1 MKKLICLLLVV
12 VMLVPTTVLAAS
24 GELQFEED
32 VYNLVTTFCGDAKV
46 MRGFAWSANPEF
58 SDMVIEYAKEDAWGA
73 TNLTTKARYTAYE
86 DRLFYKAEL
95 LNLEPG
101 TTYVYRIGDAVD
113 DRWTETFEFT
123 TEEENVTGF
132 SFIGVTDPQSSSW
145 NNGFSLYKNTLDAA
159 IKDDPDA
166 AFMVNLGD
174 HVGTGT
180 TQSQWDGYFKA
191 TRGLCESLPHM
202 SASGNHEN
210 YYPSGETVDALT
222 LGKLFS
228 LQFNNPDNGKDAL
241 SNLTVDSVSK
251 DHNKGLI
258 TNVEDT
264 IYSFDYGNAHFAVLN
279 SGSDY
284 SSSDHKLLMKEQMEW
299 LKKDLAAT
307 DKKWKIVMSHIGIF
321 PAKTER
327 WHARDIVLPVLQEYG
342 VDLVLNGHDHM
353 VARTKEE
360 LELGTTFTILA
371 SAGPKRYDPVE
382 QADYLEV
389 LHNTAKDQPVY
400 FVFDVNDDRIKMVA
414 KQLDGTV
421 LDTYEVK
428 GVDEVNAETNE
439 KNMVNIKKF
448 VAGSSTIN
456 LLVTYPDVEEIRT
469 AEDLCYIGEA
479 YMSGTGMYTLQFM
492 DSDKRAGEYKIRMK
506 VKGNVLEDGYTHKP
520 QMYVMDMNNKID
532 NLSDITGTALE
543 AKLEVINTDNG
554 RFLCA
559 QYQGDRL
566 VDVDFVDVDKGD
578 GESMTIEYKG
588 SLVDTIKLFFWD
600 KTSMNPHMKEVVIY

>member
-1 MKKLICLLLVV
+1 MKKLICLLLVLS
-12 VMLVPTTVLAAS
+12 MLIPTMVLAANE
-24 GELQFEED
+24 ELQFEKD
-32 VYNLVTTFCGDAKV
+32 VYNLVTTFCGDAKT
-46 MRGFAWSANPEF
+46 MRGFAWSAEYEF
-58 SDMVIEYAKEDAWGA
+58 SDMVIEYAKENVWG
-73 TNLTTKARYTAYE
+73 TENLTTKARSTAFQG
-86 DRLFYKAEL
+86 RLYYKAEL
-95 LNLEPG
+95 VNLEPG
-101 TTYVYRIGDAVD
+101 TTYVYRIGDQAS
-113 DRWTETFEFT
+113 DRWTETFKFT
-123 TEEENVTGF
+123 TEKENVTEF

-145 NNGFSLYKNTLDAA
+145 NNGFKLYKDVLDKA
-159 IKDDPDA
+159 ISDVPDA

-174 HVGTGT
+174 HVGTGV

-210 YYPSGETVDALT
+210 YYPSGETVDVLT

-228 LQFNNPDNGKDAL
+228 LQFNNPDNGRNAL

-279 SGSDY
+279 TGSDH
-284 SSSDHKLLMKEQMEW
+284 SSADHKILMKEQMEW

-327 WHARDIVLPVLQEYG
+327 WHARDIILPVLQECG

-353 VARTKEE
+353 VARTKDE

-389 LHNTAKDQPVY
+389 MYNTDKDQPVY
-400 FVFDVNDDRIKMVA
+400 FTFDVNEDRIKMVA

-421 LDTYEVK
+421 LDSYEVK
-428 GVDEVNAETNE
+428 GVDEVNAETDE
-439 KNMVNIKKF
+439 NMVSIKKF
-448 VAGSSTIN
+448 VVDSSKIS
-456 LLVTYPDVEEIRT
+456 LLVTYPDVEEIQT
-469 AEDLCYIGEA
+469 SEDICYVGEA
-479 YMSGTGMYTLQFM
+479 SISGTGMYSLQFK
-492 DSDKRAGEYKIRMK
+492 DSNRRAGEYKIRMR
-506 VKGNVLEDGYTHKP
+506 VQGNVLEEGYTHKP
-520 QMYVMDMNNKID
+520 QMYMMDMNTKID
-532 NLSDITGTALE
+532 NLSDITGTDLE

-559 QYQGDRL
+559 QYQGNRL
-566 VDVDFVDVDKGD
+566 VDIDFVDVDKGD

-600 KTSMNPHMKEVVIY
+600 KTSMNPHMREVVIY

>member
-12 VMLVPTTVLAAS
+12 IMLIPATVFAAG
-24 GELQFEED
+24 GELEFEKD
-32 VYNLVTTFCGDAKV
+32 VYNLVTTFCGDAKT

-58 SDMVIEYAKEDAWGA
+58 SDMVIEYAKEDAWGTA
-73 TNLTTKARYTAYE
+73 NLTTKARCTAFQG
-86 DRLFYKAEL
+86 RLYYKAEL
-95 LNLEPG
+95 VNLQAG
-101 TTYVYRIGDAVD
+101 TTYVYRIGDQAS
-113 DRWTETFEFT
+113 DRWSETFKFT
-123 TEEENVTGF
+123 TEKENVTEF

-145 NNGFSLYKNTLDAA
+145 NNGFKLYKDVLDKATS
-159 IKDDPDA
+159 DVPDA

-174 HVGTGT
+174 HVGTGV

-191 TRGLCESLPHM
+191 TRGLAESLPHM

-210 YYPSGETVDALT
+210 YYPSGETVDELT
-222 LGKLFS
+222 LGRLFS
-228 LQFNNPDNGKDAL
+228 LQFNNPDNGRNAL
-241 SNLTVDSVSK
+241 ANLTVDSVSK

-279 SGSDY
+279 TGSDH
-284 SSSDHKLLMKEQMEW
+284 SSADHKILMKEQMEW

-327 WHARDIVLPVLQEYG
+327 WHARDIILPVLQEYG

-353 VARTKEE
+353 VARTKDE

-371 SAGPKRYDPVE
+371 SAGPKRYDPVD

-389 LHNTAKDQPVY
+389 LHNTSTDQPVY
-400 FVFDVNDDRIKMVA
+400 FTFNVNEERIQMVA

-421 LDTYEVK
+421 LDSYEVK
-428 GVDEVNAETNE
+428 GVDEVNTETDE
-439 KNMVNIKKF
+439 NMVSIKKF
-448 VAGSSTIN
+448 VVGSSKIN
-456 LLVTYPDVEEIRT
+456 LLVTYPDVEEIQT
-469 AEDLCYIGEA
+469 AEDICYVGEA
-479 YMSGTGMYTLQFM
+479 SISGTGMYSLQFK
-492 DSDKRAGEYKIRMK
+492 DSNRRAGEYKIRMR
-506 VKGNVLEDGYTHKP
+506 VQGNILEDGYTHKP
-520 QMYVMDMNNKID
+520 QMYMMDMNTKID
-532 NLSDITGTALE
+532 SLSDITGTSLE

-559 QYQGDRL
+559 QYLGEKL
-566 VDVDFVDVDKGD
+566 VGVDFVDVDKSD
-578 GESMTIEYKG
+578 GESMTIEYLG
-588 SLVDTIKLFFWD
+588 SVNVDTIKLFFWD
-600 KTSMNPHMKEVVIY
+600 KTSMQPHMKEVVIY